1 VLVLLAAVAVAAVV
15 ALHRRRV
22 DGRFTGRPD
31 RGAQGLSAGG
41 RGDQRLTE
49 DDLGQPL
56 GRTATVVQFSS
67 SFCAPCRAAE
77 RMITATVAGRDDVRY
92 VDLDAEQAMDLVRR
106 FNVLRT
112 PTILVTDADG
122 RLLSRTAGVPTAR
135 ALEDV
140 LAGANSR

>member
-1 VLVLLAAVAVAAVV
+1 
-15 ALHRRRV
+15 
-22 DGRFTGRPD
+22 
-31 RGAQGLSAGG
+31 
-41 RGDQRLTE
+41 
-49 DDLGQPL
+49 
-56 GRTATVVQFSS
+56 
-67 SFCAPCRAAE
+67 
-77 RMITATVAGRDDVRY
+77 MITATVAGRDDVRY